1 MANELNK
8 NSVKNS
14 VILKKKPR
22 PRLKPQNSVLTEAEA
37 EGSVEFCTTQ
47 RT

>member
-14 VILKKKPR
+14 VILKKKNEAEAQTPK
-22 PRLKPQNSVLTEAEA
+22 LGTYLLTEA
-37 EGSVEFCTTQ
+37 EGSVEF
-47 RT
+47 